1 MASNKLVVADFDFDL
16 VKANLKAFLQDQ
28 PEFSDYNFEGSG
40 FAVLLDTLAY
50 NTHYLGFNAN
60 MVANEMYLDSAD
72 VRKNV
77 VSLAKMLGYTP
88 SSAKSP
94 TAVVDITLNNATGS
108 TVTMD
113 KGTSFSATI
122 DNTEY
127 NFVTN
132 EDIAMAPQDGVYKFS
147 NVTLYEGTLVN
158 FKYTVDS
165 TDVDQR
171 FIIPNIN
178 ADTSTLKV
186 TVQTSISDTT
196 QSIYTLASGLKSLDN
211 TSKAYFLSETDT
223 GKFEVYFGD
232 DILGKKLADGNIVT
246 LEYIVSNLEDANGT
260 TNFVAKG
267 SVGGFS
273 DVTVVTKT
281 AAEGGSIPET
291 KESIRFNAPLQYTSQ
306 DRAVTTTDYETLVK
320 SIYPNATSISAWG
333 GEDDETPIYGVV
345 KIAVK
350 GQSGVP
356 LTNSTKLDIVTKL
369 KSYNVASVRPE
380 IVDPIIT
387 SIILVV
393 NAKFDKKSTAKT
405 SDTLKSEIV
414 DAITDYNKNTLT
426 AFDGV
431 FRYSKVMGIIDDVD
445 NSILSNITTVKIRK
459 NFTPTLSSSTKYD
472 IYFRNAIYNPHS
484 GHEAVVSSTGFK
496 ISGNDNEMFLDD
508 DGMGNVRVYYLVSG
522 IKTVQNATQGT
533 IDYATGQITINS
545 LDIASI
551 SNIRGSVSTVIEV
564 TASPSSNDVVPV
576 RDQILEIDGW
586 NDEVILLSLTIKYP
600 KANSNSIT
608 TITIGWRKVARIST
622 ILNKRIQ

>member
-1 MASNKLVVADFDFDL
+1 MASNKFIVSDLDFDTI
-16 VKANLKAFLQDQ
+16 KSNLKAFLQDQ

-40 FAVLLDTLAY
+40 FSVLLDTLAY

-94 TAVVDITLNNATGS
+94 TAVVDITLNNANGS
-108 TVTMD
+108 SVTMD
-113 KGTSFSATI
+113 KGTTFSATV

-132 EDIAMAPQDGVYKFS
+132 EDIAMSPADGVYKFS

-171 FIIPNIN
+171 FVIPNIN

-196 QSIYTLASGLKSLDN
+196 QSVYTLATGLKSLNN

-246 LEYIVSNLEDANGT
+246 LDYIVSNLEDANGI
-260 TNFVAKG
+260 TNFTAKG

-281 AAEGGSIPET
+281 SAQGGSIPET

-306 DRAVTTTDYETLVK
+306 DRAVTTTDYETLVR

-333 GEDDETPIYGVV
+333 GEDDETPVYGVV

-356 LTNSTKLDIVTKL
+356 LTNATKLDIVTKL

-380 IVDPIIT
+380 IIDPIIT
-387 SIILVV
+387 SVVLVI
-393 NAKFDKKSTAKT
+393 NAKFDKNSTAKT
-405 SDTLKSEIV
+405 ADTLKSEIV

-431 FRYSKVMGIIDDVD
+431 FRYSKVTGLIDDVD
-445 NSILSNITTVKIRK
+445 NSILSNITTVKIK
-459 NFTPTLSSSTKYD
+459 KDFTPTINSSTRYD
-472 IYFRNAIYNPHS
+472 VYFRNAIYNPHS
-484 GHEAVVSSTGFK
+484 GHEAVLSSTGFK
-496 ISGNDNEMFLDD
+496 ISGNTNEMFLDD
-508 DGMGNVRVYYLVSG
+508 DGIGNVRVYYLVSG
-522 IKTVQNATQGT
+522 IKTVQNDKQGT
-533 IDYATGQITINS
+533 IDYATGQITLNS
-545 LDIASI
+545 LSVASI
-551 SNIRGSVSTVIEV
+551 SNIRSVASTKIEITV
-564 TASPSSNDVVPV
+564 SPSSNDVVPV
-576 RDQILEIDGW
+576 RDQILEIDV
-586 NDEVILLSLTIKYP
+586 E
-600 KANSNSIT
+600 NSTVNVSEDTFVGGSAEAGVGYT
-608 TITIGWRKVARIST
+608 TTSSY
-622 ILNKRIQ
+622 